1 MVEPTRNLDVLL
13 KSNMEEQ
20 EDYEKQKDRDDH
32 ESEKEQHS
40 TVHFMPKQ
48 LEVLLKMNRPNFTKL
63 VEALKRRS
71 SKSARFKPTK
81 PENFDGSK
89 IERL

>member
-1 MVEPTRNLDVLL
+1 MFCSRAIWRNKRIMKNKRIIMTMKV
-13 KSNMEEQ
+13 
-20 EDYEKQKDRDDH
+20 
-32 ESEKEQHS
+32 KEQHS
-40 TVHFMPKQ
+40 IVLFMPKQ
-48 LEVLLKMNRPNFTKL
+48 LEVLLKMNRPNFTWL

>member
-1 MVEPTRNLDVLL
+1 
-13 KSNMEEQ
+13 
-20 EDYEKQKDRDDH
+20 
-32 ESEKEQHS
+32 
-40 TVHFMPKQ
+40 MPKQ
-48 LEVLLKMNRPNFTKL
+48 LEVLLKMNRPNFTRL
-63 VEALKRRS
+63 VEAFKRRS